1 VKSYLSKK
9 QLPAFVLSLGLAFV
23 FIYAGVSSLLH
34 PLEWIG
40 YLPRF
45 LGDFVSLELA
55 IKLIAVYEI
64 ILGVVLVSGKFR
76 KIAAALTA
84 LTLAGII
91 FADLSQFAVTF
102 RDVGLLFAAVALF
115 FMDEETA

>member
-1 VKSYLSKK
+1 MKSYLSKK

-23 FIYAGVSSLLH
+23 FIYAGVASLLH

-40 YLPRF
+40 YLPHF

-64 ILGVVLVSGKFR
+64 ILGVVLISGKFR

-102 RDVGLLFAAVALF
+102 RDVGLLFAAAALF
-115 FMDEETA
+115 LLDDEQ